1 MRIFLAALC
10 FWLFPATG
18 SFAADPAVYGYRVL
32 NVYPH
37 DTNAFTQGLLFRD
50 GGLYESTGLRGES
63 SIRKVNL
70 TTGEVTRRHDLPDR
84 YFGEGIVDWGD
95 RLISV
100 TWRSG
105 RGFIFEI
112 DSLDELGSFLI
123 QGEGWGLTRD
133 DSQIIMSDGT
143 DVLRFLDPK
152 TFGETGR
159 VSVSLRGRS
168 VRNLNELEW
177 VDGELFANVWQTD
190 WILRIDP
197 RSGVVTG
204 IIDLSGLLPDA
215 DRTPGHTDVL
225 NGIAY
230 DAESKRLF
238 VTGKRWPKLFEIEL
252 VEKTTRD

>member
-1 MRIFLAALC
+1 MRFSVAAILC
-10 FWLFPATG
+10 WLLPTVHSYAG
-18 SFAADPAVYGYRVL
+18 DVAMYGYRVV

-37 DTNAFTQGLLFRD
+37 DKNAFTQGLFFRD
-50 GGLYESTGLRGES
+50 GGLYESTGLRGFS
-63 SIRKVNL
+63 SIRRVSL
-70 TTGEVTRRHDLPDR
+70 ITGEVIRRYDLPGR

-105 RGFIFEI
+105 RGFIFAI
-112 DSLDELGSFLI
+112 DSLEQQGSFLI
-123 QGEGWGLTRD
+123 EGEGWGLTRD
-133 DSQIIMSDGT
+133 DSRIIMSDGT
-143 DVLRFLDPK
+143 EMLRFLDPN
-152 TFGETGR
+152 TFSETGR
-159 VSVSLRGRS
+159 VAVSLRDRS

-197 RSGVVTG
+197 RSGVVKG
-204 IIDLSGLLPDA
+204 LVDLSGLLPES
-215 DRTPGHTDVL
+215 DRIPGHTDVL

-238 VTGKRWPKLFEIEL
+238 VTGKNWPKLFEIEL
-252 VEKTTRD
+252 VETTTGN